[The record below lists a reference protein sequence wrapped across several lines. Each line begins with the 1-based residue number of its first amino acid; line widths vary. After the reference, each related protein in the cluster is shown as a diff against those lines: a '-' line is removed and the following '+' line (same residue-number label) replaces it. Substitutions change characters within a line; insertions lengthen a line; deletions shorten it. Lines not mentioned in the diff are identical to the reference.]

1 MALPEVEAILKEKDI
16 QSVVLFG
23 IEVGN
28 EEVLRG
34 PVRKADSPPRSQ
46 SHICVVQTALSLLAS
61 GKDVH
66 VLADGVSSINAE
78 EVPVALARMRQAGAQ
93 ITTSESLLYEL
104 MGEPSLVL
112 TLTHDSVVLS
122 TLR

>member
-23 IEVGN
+23 IEVGLMN
-28 EEVLRG
+28 FWPLIARLI
-34 PVRKADSPPRSQ
+34 RRFQ

-61 GKDVH
+61 GTDVH

-104 MGEPSLVL
+104 MGESNPPKTS
-112 TLTHDSVVLS
+112 
-122 TLR
+122 R